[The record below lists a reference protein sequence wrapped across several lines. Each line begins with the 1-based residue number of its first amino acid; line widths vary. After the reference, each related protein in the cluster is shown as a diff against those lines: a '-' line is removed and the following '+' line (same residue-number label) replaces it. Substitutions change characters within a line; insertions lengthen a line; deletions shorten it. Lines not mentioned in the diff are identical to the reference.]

1 MRKREKI
8 YISSLKNTKCH
19 DGSWQVVEVHWKKHK
34 STRPA
39 RADTTKNK
47 CQCQWKHN
55 LCRLYGK
62 YDETINHLL
71 AGCRVLTSNEY
82 LPRDNWGLML
92 TIEWVQAKELI
103 GKESIWYKEK
113 SNRRNMFENGRAK
126 LIWDF
131 AYLRR
136 NKITKRQPYLT
147 LEQKE
152 KFILLCD
159 IACTQEHKIKKKEK
173 K

>member
-82 LPRDNWGLML
+82 LPRDNWGVGTSKGTHRQRINLVQGKIESKKHVRKWKGKIDMGL
-92 TIEWVQAKELI
+92 CISASEQNNEETTIF
-103 GKESIWYKEK
+103 
-113 SNRRNMFENGRAK
+113 NTRAERK
-126 LIWDF
+126 VYF
-131 AYLRR
+131 
-136 NKITKRQPYLT
+136 T
-147 LEQKE
+147 LWHC
-152 KFILLCD
+152 LYSR
-159 IACTQEHKIKKKEK
+159 TQN
-173 K
+173 